1 MSYLYFDEKNYKFE
15 MDAVQEAAEQLTR
28 NFSKIVAL
36 DRPEL
41 ATRELCIALSL
52 DDAER
57 PTVPWGWRPS
67 DKLRNM
73 IIDALGIKRFPKD
86 YINDTMTEIFGK
98 LFFPEWIAKKD
109 PFYGIVE
116 VKDEDRKLLLEKLTI
131 TPCQISRL
139 IRDCV
144 NDFDFADGVF
154 TMGEKVRKRLKAR
167 HTYKPKGK
175 AAEKAIALVLEIEKN
190 FKKLAETLPGFNFN
204 GRNGMLAWKEYL
216 YRNGCTNDDG
226 SLNEQHLWYWG
237 NIESDVETTFKA
249 RLFI

>member
-1 MSYLYFDEKNYKFE
+1 MSYLYFDEANYKFE
-15 MDAVQEAAEQLTR
+15 MDAVQEAAEKLTR
-28 NFSKIVAL
+28 NYTKIVAL

-41 ATRELCIALSL
+41 ATREFCIALSL

-57 PTVPWGWRPS
+57 PTDLYWRPS
-67 DKLRNM
+67 NKLRNM
-73 IIDALGIKRFPKD
+73 IIDALGIRRFPKD
-86 YINDTMTEIFGK
+86 FINDTLKEIFGK
-98 LFFPEWIAKKD
+98 LFFPEWIAQHD
-109 PFYGIVE
+109 AYGFIE
-116 VKDEDRKLLLEKLTI
+116 IKDEDRKLLLEKLTI

-154 TMGEKVRKRLKAR
+154 TMGEKVRKRLKDR
-167 HTYKPKGK
+167 HSYRPKGK

-190 FKKLAETLPGFNFN
+190 FKKLAETLPGYNFN
-204 GRNGMLAWKEYL
+204 RRNGMLAWKEYI

-237 NIESDVETTFKA
+237 NIESDVETKFKE
-249 RLFI
+249 RDFI

>member
-15 MDAVQEAAEQLTR
+15 MEQVQEAAEKLTR
-28 NFSKIVAL
+28 NYTKIVAL
-36 DRPEL
+36 DKPEL
-41 ATRELCIALSL
+41 ATREFCIALSL

-57 PTVPWGWRPS
+57 PTELYWRPS
-67 DKLRNM
+67 NKLRNM
-73 IIDALGIKRFPKD
+73 IIDALGIRRFPKD
-86 YINDTMTEIFGK
+86 FINDTLTEIFGK
-98 LFFPEWIAKKD
+98 LYFPEWIAKKD

-116 VKDEDRKLLLEKLTI
+116 VKDEDRKLLLEKLVI
-131 TPCQISRL
+131 TQLQISRL
-139 IRDCV
+139 VRDCV

-190 FKKLAETLPGFNFN
+190 FKKLAETLPGYNFK
-204 GRNGMLAWKEYL
+204 GRNGMLAWKEYF
-216 YRNGCTNDDG
+216 YRNGCINDDG

-237 NIESDVETTFKA
+237 NIESDVETKFKE

>member
-15 MDAVQEAAEQLTR
+15 IEAVREAAEKLTR

-41 ATRELCIALSL
+41 ATREFCIALSL

-57 PTVPWGWRPS
+57 PTDRYWRPS
-67 DKLRNM
+67 NKLRNM
-73 IIDALGIKRFPKD
+73 VIDALGIKRFPKD
-86 YINDTMTEIFGK
+86 FINDTMTEIFGK

-109 PFYGIVE
+109 VYGIVE
-116 VKDEDRKLLLEKLTI
+116 IKDEDCKLLLEKLTI

-154 TMGEKVRKRLKAR
+154 TMGEKVRKRLKDR
-167 HTYKPKGK
+167 HSYRPKGK

-190 FKKLAETLPGFNFN
+190 FKKLAETLPGYNFN
-204 GRNGMLAWKEYL
+204 SRNGMLAWKVYL

-237 NIESDVETTFKA
+237 NIESDVETKFKERA
-249 RLFI
+249 FI